1 MWCDFTYNCNKTVEY
16 LANIC
21 KDWDK
26 CNYEYMDAEEII
38 SFYTG
43 YLFRCKDSDFAT
55 CKYNRFLLP
64 KKEEPNLYEIYLSDF
79 RIPKSALEYIYE
91 NIQKR
96 IVALYKCYSSEY
108 TSFPKYDD
116 NLFSIKSISNMC
128 IKQIIPEKYICYLI
142 KCKFN
147 NPEILDTL
155 DIIATEYF
163 MEVYYKFFTTI
174 KISKYSVLNVT
185 TKRMYYSLPTP
196 LKMKYKD
203 RSIAD
208 SITKFKTTT
217 LNSIYDKYARY
228 FKPTLSH
235 ITIDNRDNNEL
246 CTIILNSS
254 QNKNTLPS
262 SICCDYIN
270 EMVFKVIRNK
280 AIAVT
285 VENSSGIYGV
295 NPDIFTFKDSLEY
308 TNDPIDAPNKSIL
321 GREIRSKIREILS
334 ACGNNDQNKNHH
346 KSYQNT
352 YEGVPF
358 SHMVHIQ

>member
-1 MWCDFTYNCNKTVEY
+1 MRYVFESGYYNENLVNTITKKLLFKNYNISIKKSEVDKVKFSEKHMVALLLPYIRWKRTNKNYFTYNCNKTVEY

-26 CNYEYMDAEEII
+26 CNYEYIDAEEII

-203 RSIAD
+203 RSIV
-208 SITKFKTTT
+208 
-217 LNSIYDKYARY
+217 
-228 FKPTLSH
+228 
-235 ITIDNRDNNEL
+235 
-246 CTIILNSS
+246 CC
-254 QNKNTLPS
+254 S
-262 SICCDYIN
+262 SICAAVWLWYRLYSCLVGT
-270 EMVFKVIRNK
+270 MHLRPGRNR
-280 AIAVT
+280 
-285 VENSSGIYGV
+285 G
-295 NPDIFTFKDSLEY
+295 L
-308 TNDPIDAPNKSIL
+308 
-321 GREIRSKIREILS
+321 
-334 ACGNNDQNKNHH
+334 
-346 KSYQNT
+346 
-352 YEGVPF
+352 
-358 SHMVHIQ
+358 